1 MEFPLIMDDFPIDP
15 MPLIKTWLV
24 GTSTIQAKVAGDP
37 IFSAYLLGPG
47 KPRGYVNPYAN
58 FQVYLN
64 CCG

>member
-37 IFSAYLLGPG
+37 IFSAYLLGTG
-47 KPRGYVNPYAN
+47 KPRGM
-58 FQVYLN
+58 
-64 CCG
+64 